1 VSRRQRFLRVKA
13 SRDGRPESRAQ
24 FWIDVEPLITRAD
37 RAHTLEAEAAYFVA
51 KGWRVRTITTTQ
63 AELVKGEPVSHG
75 LHIFFSIATVGLWL
89 LVYVPLL
96 VFGGEKH
103 KHISVDEHGRVT
115 VIDGSPRDT

>member
-1 VSRRQRFLRVKA
+1 
-13 SRDGRPESRAQ
+13 
-24 FWIDVEPLITRAD
+24 VEPLITRAD
-37 RAHTLEAEAAYFVA
+37 RAHTLEAEAGYFVA
-51 KGWRVRTITTTQ
+51 KGWRVRTITTTH
-63 AELVKGEPVSHG
+63 AELVKGEPISHG

-115 VIDGSPRDT
+115 VIDGSPRDA